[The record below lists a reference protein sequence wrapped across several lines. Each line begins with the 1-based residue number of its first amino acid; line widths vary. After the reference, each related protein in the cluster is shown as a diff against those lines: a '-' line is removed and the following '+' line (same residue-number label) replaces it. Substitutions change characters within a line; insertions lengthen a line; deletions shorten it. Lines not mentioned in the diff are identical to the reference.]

1 MSTNA
6 ATTAAMAATI
16 AANAAITGAR
26 AKALADLPG
35 VPAPPEKPLSDK
47 LWDLMVWGGVALLLI
62 ISFAPA
68 ELFKVPLLFSNSQNM
83 QTFTSRLLN
92 PDFSEWR
99 TYVAGMWLTVQI
111 AVWGTFLAV
120 VLAVPFGLM
129 CASNVAPAW
138 LVWPMRRAMDL
149 LRSVNELVLG
159 LIFIVAVGLGP
170 LAGVLAI
177 GLHTAG
183 VLAKL
188 FSEAVEAAD
197 SRPVEGVRATGAA
210 KLHEIMWGLL
220 PQVAPLW
227 TSYALYRF
235 ESNSRSATVLGLIGA
250 GGIGLMLI
258 ESMNGFK
265 YEQTAAIGIIIVVAV
280 TAIDMLSQAMR
291 SRLL

>member
-1 MSTNA
+1 MTS
-6 ATTAAMAATI
+6 ATI
-16 AANAAITGAR
+16 SPGGLNASGQPRGLAAIAN
-26 AKALADLPG
+26 
-35 VPAPPEKPLSDK
+35 VPAPPEKPLTDR
-47 LWDLMVWGGVALLLI
+47 LWDLMVWGGVGLLLI
-62 ISFAPA
+62 VSFAPA
-68 ELFKVPLLFSNSQNM
+68 ELFKVPLLFSNSENM

-92 PDFSEWR
+92 PDFSQWR
-99 TYVAGMWLTVQI
+99 TYVEGMWLTVQI

-120 VLAVPFGLM
+120 VLAVPFGFL
-129 CASNVAPAW
+129 CASNIAPAW
-138 LVWPMRRAMDL
+138 IVWPMRRLMDI

-177 GLHTAG
+177 ALHTAG

-197 SRPVEGVRATGAA
+197 PRPVEGVRATGGA
-210 KLHEIMWGLL
+210 KLHEIMWGVL
-220 PQVAPLW
+220 PPVAPLW

-280 TAIDMLSQAMR
+280 TLIDMLSQAMR

>member
-1 MSTNA
+1 MTDLAHA
-6 ATTAAMAATI
+6 AARPAGLEAI
-16 AANAAITGAR
+16 AN
-26 AKALADLPG
+26 
-35 VPAPPEKPLSDK
+35 VPAPPVRGAADRLF
-47 LWDLMVWGGVALLLI
+47 DLMVWGGVALLLI
-62 ISFAPA
+62 ISFGPA
-68 ELFKVPLLFSNSQNM
+68 EISKVTLLFTNSENM
-83 QTFTSRLLN
+83 QTFLTRLTR
-92 PDFSEWR
+92 PDFSQWQ

-111 AVWGTFLAV
+111 AAWGTFLAV
-120 VLAVPFGLM
+120 VLAIPFGLM

-138 LVWPMRRAMDL
+138 MVWPMRRAMDF

-159 LIFIVAVGLGP
+159 LIFLVAVGLGP
-170 LAGVLAI
+170 FAGVLAI
-177 GLHTAG
+177 ALHTAG

-197 SRPVEGVRATGAA
+197 PRPVEGVRATGAT
-210 KLHEIMWGLL
+210 KLHEIMWGVL

-235 ESNSRSATVLGLIGA
+235 ESNSRAATVLGLIGA

-280 TAIDMLSQAMR
+280 TLIDMLSQAMR
-291 SRLL
+291 SRLV

>member
-1 MSTNA
+1 
-6 ATTAAMAATI
+6 
-16 AANAAITGAR
+16 
-26 AKALADLPG
+26 
-35 VPAPPEKPLSDK
+35 
-47 LWDLMVWGGVALLLI
+47 
-62 ISFAPA
+62 
-68 ELFKVPLLFSNSQNM
+68 
-83 QTFTSRLLN
+83 
-92 PDFSEWR
+92 
-99 TYVAGMWLTVQI
+99 MWLTVQVAI
-111 AVWGTFLAV
+111 WGTCLAV
-120 VLAVPFGLM
+120 ILAIPFGFM
-129 CASNVAPAW
+129 CATNVAPAW
-138 LVWPMRRAMDL
+138 LVWPMRRLMDF

-177 GLHTAG
+177 ALHTAG

-188 FSEAVEAAD
+188 FSEAVESID

-210 KLHEIMWGLL
+210 KLHEIMWGVL

-250 GGIGLMLI
+250 GGIGMKLM
-258 ESMNGFK
+258 ESMNSFQ

-280 TAIDMLSQAMR
+280 TLIDMLSQAMR

>member
-1 MSTNA
+1 MTS
-6 ATTAAMAATI
+6 ATI
-16 AANAAITGAR
+16 APTGLNAAGQPR
-26 AKALADLPG
+26 GLAAIAN
-35 VPAPPEKPLSDK
+35 VPAPPEKPLTDR

-62 ISFAPA
+62 VSFAPA
-68 ELFKVPLLFSNSQNM
+68 ELFKVPLLFSNSENM

-92 PDFSEWR
+92 PDFSQWR
-99 TYVAGMWLTVQI
+99 TYVEGMWLTVQI

-120 VLAVPFGLM
+120 VLAVPFGFL
-129 CASNVAPAW
+129 CASNVAPSW
-138 LVWPMRRAMDL
+138 IVWPMRRLMDI

-177 GLHTAG
+177 ALHTAG

-197 SRPVEGVRATGAA
+197 PRPVEGVRATGGA
-210 KLHEIMWGLL
+210 KLHEIMWGVL

-280 TAIDMLSQAMR
+280 TLIDMLSQAMR